1 MQHTNLYVLRVS
13 YSTTAHKSK
22 IYFLLTAPTEYIET
36 NQWDTRNRRYLPC
49 CRAFLFSLVNPSGLG
64 PTKMSLL
71 NGMEQF
77 AIISYYDC
85 GPVFGHDLYVLRQN
99 GLQLGGSTLGET
111 YQCPSGQQN
120 KFFMGKRDFA
130 ITDVEVF
137 GLHR

>member
-1 MQHTNLYVLRVS
+1 
-13 YSTTAHKSK
+13 
-22 IYFLLTAPTEYIET
+22 
-36 NQWDTRNRRYLPC
+36 
-49 CRAFLFSLVNPSGLG
+49 
-64 PTKMSLL
+64 MSLL

-99 GLQLGGSTLGET
+99 GLHLGGSTLGET
-111 YQCPSGQQN
+111 YQCPPGQQN
-120 KFFMGKRDFA
+120 KFFTGKRDFA

>member
-1 MQHTNLYVLRVS
+1 
-13 YSTTAHKSK
+13 
-22 IYFLLTAPTEYIET
+22 
-36 NQWDTRNRRYLPC
+36 
-49 CRAFLFSLVNPSGLG
+49 
-64 PTKMSLL
+64 MSLL

-111 YQCPSGQQN
+111 YQCPSGQQS
-120 KFFMGKRDFA
+120 KFFTGKRDFA